1 MNLHQWAIRHGVTA
15 AALQE
20 LQRDVYGVAVPVMV
34 PPTVAD
40 LSPHKS
46 EAFVQSLVK
55 LRAAQEGV
63 IVTRN
68 NVGALIPKDS
78 KRPIRF
84 GLWNESEEMNELIKS
99 PDLVGIRKTL
109 VEPHHVGTFMAVWWA
124 RECKE
129 PGWTYTGAG
138 REVAQKACIDMINAA
153 GGDAAFS
160 NGDGL

>member
-1 MNLHQWAIRHGVTA
+1 MNIHQWAIRHGVSA

-20 LQRDVYGVAVPVMV
+20 LQREVFGVAAYQPDRETGPVA
-34 PPTVAD
+34 PA
-40 LSPHKS
+40 KS

-55 LRAAQEGV
+55 LRASQQGV

-84 GLWNESEEMNELIKS
+84 GLWNESEEMNDLIKS

-129 PGWTYTGAG
+129 PGWYYTGEG
-138 REVAQKACIDMINAA
+138 REPAQKACIDMINAA
-153 GGDAAFS
+153 GGDAAFA

>member
-1 MNLHQWAIRHGVTA
+1 MNLHQWAIKNGVTA

-20 LQRDVYGVAVPVMV
+20 LQREVLGLLVPVL
-34 PPTVAD
+34 PTPKAAEG
-40 LSPHKS
+40 KS

-55 LRAAQEGV
+55 LRASQEGV

-84 GLWNESEEMNELIKS
+84 GLWNESEEMNEVIKS
-99 PDLVGIRKTL
+99 GDLVGIRKL
-109 VEPHHVGTFMAVWWA
+109 LIEPHHVGTYVAQWWM

-129 PGWTYTGAG
+129 PGWYYTGEG
-138 REVAQKACIDMINAA
+138 REPAQKACIDMVNAA

-160 NGDGL
+160 NGAGL